1 MEELAIIHY
10 TFKIFRHWQKV
21 TQRMLAVSMADA
33 FWARQSRVRAL
44 RMLQE
49 NARTRLMSRA
59 RICRPTLVPEKN
71 A

>member
-49 NARTRLMSRA
+49 MRA
-59 RICRPTLVPEKN
+59 HD
-71 A
+71 